1 MRPQV
6 SILISAAEASSCL
19 HALHLVRALQQE
31 AEARG
36 FDIKLFG
43 TGDARMKQIGFDA
56 LVDAGRLQ
64 AMGTTE
70 VLGRL
75 PAIIEAGKILQK
87 AASDRSAQVAVL
99 MDYPDFHLRLAEKL
113 RAQRVACISYIPP
126 KVWIWRKSR
135 MKKMKALFERILCIF
150 PFEEKLY
157 REAGLQAD
165 YVGNP
170 LVEELP
176 LDLSRE
182 AARKLLLGDVQIT
195 DSDRVVAFLPG
206 SRPGEL
212 SRHIPE
218 LRRAAS
224 LALSALRE
232 RLGQE
237 SRLLVLV
244 PFANQVQCDEWAP
257 GFREGDPA
265 IEYHFFVGR
274 SAECMVAADAG
285 LIKSGTATLEAGVL
299 GLPHAVFYKVSGMTA
314 WIFRNFVQKK
324 NFWSRTQAYQG
335 PVGLVNLFTG
345 WKPGDPLR
353 VPEYLLEDATGER
366 LGEALTGLLFDAEE
380 RARQSTALRELRTR
394 VLGQSEVGSDDI
406 TSDRVAGM
414 TPSLQAA
421 RRILDLAQD
430 RMPAGKS
437 P

>member
-19 HALHLVRALQQE
+19 HASHLVQALRQE
-31 AEARG
+31 AHARG
-36 FDIKLFG
+36 LDIRLFG
-43 TGDARMKQIGFDA
+43 TGDARMKQLGFDA
-56 LVDAGRLQ
+56 VVDASRLQ

-75 PAIIEAGKILQK
+75 PAILEAGRVLQ
-87 AASDRSAQVAVL
+87 AAARERGAQVAVL

-113 RAQRVACISYIPP
+113 RAPRVACISYIPP
-126 KVWIWRKSR
+126 KVWIWRKTR
-135 MKKMKALFERILCIF
+135 MKKMKALFERVLCIF
-150 PFEEKLY
+150 PFEEQLY
-157 REAGLQAD
+157 RDAGLQAD

-176 LDLSRE
+176 LDLSRIR
-182 AARKLLLGDVQIT
+182 ARESLLGDMRIT

-224 LALSALRE
+224 IALAGLRE

-237 SRLLVLV
+237 SRLIVLV
-244 PFANQVQCDEWAP
+244 PFASQEQCDEWAP
-257 GFREGDPA
+257 RFREGDPA
-265 IEYHFFVGR
+265 IEYHFFAGR

-285 LIKSGTATLEAGVL
+285 LVKSGTATLEAGVL

-314 WIFRNFVQKK
+314 WVFRNFVQKK
-324 NFWSRTQAYQG
+324 NFWSRARAYQG

-345 WKPGDPLR
+345 WKPGDSLR
-353 VPEYLLEDATGER
+353 VPEFLLEEATGDR
-366 LGEALTGLLFDAEE
+366 LGPALLGLLFDDEQ
-380 RARQSTALRELRTR
+380 RARQQASLLELRSR
-394 VLGQSEVGSDDI
+394 VLGHSVGTDHI
-406 TSDRVAGM
+406 TMGPDSRV

-421 RRILDLAQD
+421 RRILDLAQE
-430 RMPAGKS
+430 RMASGKIS
-437 P
+437 

>member
-1 MRPQV
+1 MQPQV

-19 HALHLVRALQQE
+19 HAAHLVRALQQE
-31 AEARG
+31 ARDRG
-36 FDIKLFG
+36 LDLRLFG
-43 TGDARMKQIGFDA
+43 TGDARMSQLGFDA
-56 LVDAGRLQ
+56 VVDAGRLQ

-75 PAIIEAGKILQK
+75 PAILEAGKTLQD
-87 AASDRSAQVAVL
+87 AARARAAPVAVL

-113 RAQRVACISYIPP
+113 CAQRVACISYIPP
-126 KVWIWRKSR
+126 KVWIWRKTR
-135 MKKMKALFERILCIF
+135 MKKMKTLFERILCIF

-157 REAGLQAD
+157 REAGLHAD

-176 LDLSRE
+176 LDLSRVR
-182 AARKLLLGDVQIT
+182 ARSLLLPDIQVT
-195 DSDRVVAFLPG
+195 DSDRWVAFLPG

-218 LRRAAS
+218 LRQAAS
-224 LALSALRE
+224 LALTSMRE

-237 SRLLVLV
+237 SRLVVLV
-244 PFANQVQCDEWAP
+244 PFASQAQCDEWSP
-257 GFREGDPA
+257 RFREGDSG
-265 IEYHFFVGR
+265 IQYHFFVGR
-274 SAECMVAADAG
+274 SAECLVAADAG

-314 WIFRNFVQKK
+314 WVFRNFVQKK
-324 NFWSRTQAYQG
+324 NFWSRTRAYQG

-353 VPEYLLEDATGER
+353 VPEYLLEEANGER
-366 LGEALTGLLFDAEE
+366 LGAALIDLLFDSEE
-380 RARQSTALRELRTR
+380 RARQQAALSELRSR
-394 VLGQSEVGSDDI
+394 VLGQSDGDI
-406 TSDRVAGM
+406 TRGAVAGI

-421 RRILDLAQD
+421 RRILDLAQE
-430 RMPAGKS
+430 RIQAGIRL
-437 P
+437 